1 MGQMG
6 RILLIA
12 WLCVFPVSVH
22 AAEEIALGVATTLNL
37 IEGKE
42 SLDAVRMAASEI
54 NAEGGVK
61 VGGKMM
67 PFKVEAFD
75 LGDAMPG
82 VSVSGALHSFREFI
96 SQRKIHAVVVGPFRS
111 EVLLPAMDLIAELK
125 LPMLGTIA
133 MTPVTDLKIIKD
145 PKYRYVFRVGLNS
158 RYLVSYLI
166 QTMKFLN
173 GRLGFNKV
181 FIMHQDVAWTR
192 ATASQMIKI
201 FFNREG
207 WRVLGVENYK
217 SGASDF
223 SQGLTRARELGAE
236 VIIPL
241 FDMPQSSCLVKQ
253 WREMKVPVLLSGF
266 ISPMVGPSAWQA
278 FEGEIT
284 GTLNVVFEL
293 GNLPSRRYGPAM
305 DFYEGFRER
314 YGRQI
319 EAGHGPAPA
328 YESVFIL
335 RDAIRRAGSLNRD
348 RLVSA
353 LEKTDRTGAMGRIR
367 FNRGHQA
374 IFGKDPE
381 AEALACVF
389 QWDEHGRRRIVYP
402 PCIAEGGIDLPAFLK
417 R

>member
-1 MGQMG
+1 M
-6 RILLIA
+6 
-12 WLCVFPVSVH
+12 VF
-22 AAEEIALGVATTLNL
+22 
-37 IEGKE
+37 
-42 SLDAVRMAASEI
+42 D
-54 NAEGGVK
+54 
-61 VGGKMM
+61 
-67 PFKVEAFD
+67 
-75 LGDAMPG
+75 
-82 VSVSGALHSFREFI
+82 
-96 SQRKIHAVVVGPFRS
+96 
-111 EVLLPAMDLIAELK
+111 
-125 LPMLGTIA
+125 
-133 MTPVTDLKIIKD
+133 
-145 PKYRYVFRVGLNS
+145 
-158 RYLVSYLI
+158 
-166 QTMKFLN
+166 
-173 GRLGFNKV
+173 
-181 FIMHQDVAWTR
+181 
-192 ATASQMIKI
+192 
-201 FFNREG
+201 
-207 WRVLGVENYK
+207 
-217 SGASDF
+217 
-223 SQGLTRARELGAE
+223 
-236 VIIPL
+236 
-241 FDMPQSSCLVKQ
+241 
-253 WREMKVPVLLSGF
+253 
-266 ISPMVGPSAWQA
+266 
-278 FEGEIT
+278 
-284 GTLNVVFEL
+284 L